1 MKNKILF
8 KEKVKICFNIIL
20 KIIIVYIISI
30 IFFQLFIDGIFERA
44 LANNVFDFNPELYYW
59 CVGNKSIIIIVYL
72 FIVLAI
78 IIFRSISKFFDN
90 IYEVYNSLDDIMDK
104 EKSRIELSDETIK
117 FAEKINNIKYKYILN
132 EKNAKEAEQ
141 KKNDLIVYM
150 AHDLKTP
157 LTSIIGYLTLLKDE
171 RSLSKEL
178 QDKYINIALN
188 KSFRLEELTN
198 QFFDI
203 TRYNLHEM
211 SVTKEKIDLSFLMEQ
226 LLDECYPMLQEKKL
240 KCVINR
246 PNNLYFMGDGD
257 KLARAFGNLFK
268 NAINYSYENTNI
280 EIDIKENE
288 ETINILF
295 KNKGNKI
302 PEYKLEKIFEKFY
315 RLDEARTSSTGGA
328 GLGLAITKEIIELH
342 NGKIYVKNDDEFIE
356 FYVIFCNLRHFV
368 KLNFTTVNFPTI
380 FIFS

>member
-59 CVGNKSIIIIVYL
+59 CVGNKSTIIIVYL

-78 IIFRSISKFFDN
+78 IIFKSISKFFDN
-90 IYEVYNSLDDIMDK
+90 IYEVYNSLDDIMNK

-117 FAEKINNIKYKYILN
+117 FSEKINNIKYKYLLN

-171 RSLSKEL
+171 KSLSNDL
-178 QDKYINIALN
+178 QDKYINIALD
-188 KSFRLEELTN
+188 KAFRLEELTN

-211 SVTKEKIDLSFLMEQ
+211 HVTKEKIDLSFLMEQ
-226 LLDECYPMLQEKKL
+226 LSDECYPMLQEKKL
-240 KCVINR
+240 KCIINK
-246 PNNLYFMGDGD
+246 PNHIYFMGDGD

-288 ETINILF
+288 EKIDILF

-342 NGKIYVKNDDEFIE
+342 NGKIYARNDDEFIE
-356 FYVIFCNLRHFV
+356 FHIELKNDGCL
-368 KLNFTTVNFPTI
+368 
-380 FIFS
+380 